1 MYTYQTKFS
10 LVQKVS
16 NVVMLWVRRGGGW
29 GGGGE
34 KGKLI
39 RMQIA

>member
-16 NVVMLWVRRGGGW
+16 NVVMLWVRRGGG
-29 GGGGE
+29 GGGGRE
-34 KGKLI
+34 GEI
-39 RMQIA
+39 N